1 MSHSSFASTDF
12 FTGRPTTEIAQ
23 ALLGTTLLYRT
34 PTMTVG
40 GLIVETEAYLGTN
53 DTAAHAYNGRRSAF
67 SEPLYR
73 GPGTLYIY
81 RLRANYLLD
90 IVTQPAETPEGVLI
104 RAIEPSIQPEQLVAN
119 RGKSGV
125 LVSNGPGKLMQA
137 LGIQDQAMNL
147 QPITDSELAIDLSHR
162 KVPRE
167 ILALPRVGVNPTA
180 ASGQLPL
187 RFVVAGNP
195 YLSDIK
201 KRDWQPDHGWQAA
214 NDVLN

>member
-1 MSHSSFASTDF
+1 MSHSQYVNADF
-12 FTGRPTTEIAQ
+12 FTGRPTIEIAQ
-23 ALLGTTLLYRT
+23 ALLGSTLLYRT
-34 PTMTVG
+34 PEITGG
-40 GLIVETEAYLGTN
+40 GLIVEAEAYLGTN
-53 DTAAHAYNGRRSAF
+53 DTAAHAFKGRRSAF

-90 IVTQPAETPEGVLI
+90 IVTQPAETPEGILI
-104 RAIEPSIQPEQLVAN
+104 RAIEPSINPEQLIKN

-125 LVSNGPGKLMQA
+125 LVTNGPGKLMQA
-137 LGIQDQAMNL
+137 LGIQDQGMNL
-147 QPITDSELAIDLSHR
+147 MAINDSQLAVDLGQR
-162 KVPRE
+162 KVPRQ
-167 ILALPRVGVNPTA
+167 ILALPRVGVNPNA

-201 KRDWQPDHGWQAA
+201 KRDWQLDHGWK
-214 NDVLN
+214 

>member
-1 MSHSSFASTDF
+1 MSQSQYATADY

-23 ALLGTTLLYRT
+23 SLLGTTLLYRT
-34 PTMTVG
+34 PEITVG
-40 GLIVETEAYLGTN
+40 GLIVETEAYLGAT
-53 DTAAHAYNGRRSAF
+53 DTAAHAFNGRRSAF

-90 IVTQPAETPEGVLI
+90 IVTQPAETPEGILI
-104 RAIEPSIQPEQLVAN
+104 RAIEPSLNPAQLVAN
-119 RGKSGV
+119 RGKTGV
-125 LVSNGPGKLMQA
+125 LVTNGPGKLMQA
-137 LGIQDQAMNL
+137 LGIQNQAMNL
-147 QPITDSELAIDLSHR
+147 MALNDSQLAVTI
-162 KVPRE
+162 KPQKIPRH
-167 ILALPRVGVNPTA
+167 ILALPRVGVNPDA

-201 KRDWQPDHGWQAA
+201 KRDWQNDHGWV
-214 NDVLN
+214 N

>member
-1 MSHSSFASTDF
+1 MSKFQLVTPAF
-12 FTGRPTTEIAQ
+12 FTGRPTTKIAQ
-23 ALLGTTLLYRT
+23 DLLGTMLLYRSSHGI
-34 PTMTVG
+34 VG

-73 GPGTLYIY
+73 EPGTLYIY

-90 IVTQPAETPEGVLI
+90 LVTQPAETPEGVLI
-104 RAIEPSIQPEQLVAN
+104 RAIEPVIDVDQLISN

-147 QPITDSELAIDLSHR
+147 QLITDSDLAIDLAQR
-162 KVPRE
+162 RTPQQITAV
-167 ILALPRVGVNPTA
+167 PRVGVNAAA

-187 RFVVAGNP
+187 RFIVAGNP
-195 YLSDIK
+195 YISDSR
-201 KRDWQPDHGWQAA
+201 KRDWRDDHGWQ
-214 NDVLN
+214 D